1 MRLYMRNMRNFKF
14 TGLTTLSVRTSHQWF
29 NPLSTVGAL
38 FSMMRT
44 FNFRYCLR
52 EHGLAILLLVAFPL
66 GAQTLNVD
74 MVVPMNTSTP
84 GTAFTT
90 AIGNAGTVCSSGTTC
105 SWSSVVSGGSYSPTF
120 LVGANQG
127 AFTNIGPVQVNGTG
141 GALYSTG
148 SLNYNNIGHQ
158 DGDPGAG
165 SNAQMNFSGTATSI
179 TTVSAL
185 VPITLTMPGNGSETN
200 ANDMDMFIMWQA
212 TGVYDVIQ
220 FNAQAA
226 GTACDGLPTGQIGV
240 RLEGDP
246 TIHTP
251 CIFLPTPASY
261 YISVYWDLATGFTQM
276 RVYTAQ
282 GTLVPCTPGEGGG
295 QGTCNSD
302 GSTSMTM
309 GDTGEGLAFITI
321 GNNEVGSNNGTISYF
336 QNIMMNWTTAPN
348 PFFWTGAGTGTVA
361 PVISSATTDSGT
373 VGTAISYQITATNTP
388 TSFSA
393 TGLPGGLSVNT
404 STGLISG
411 TPSAAGTS
419 TVTLSA
425 TNSGGTGTATL
436 TLTISSAGPV
446 ITSGG
451 TANGTVGTAFSY
463 QITATNTP
471 TSFSATGLP
480 GGLSVNTSTGLI
492 SGTPSAAGNST
503 VTLSAANSAGTGTAT
518 LTLSVASGST
528 GGSALW
534 TGVLS
539 SSRAINWSGAG
550 VVGGIPNRTKICTTL
565 TSTATTAQIN
575 AAIASC
581 SSAGGG
587 VVLLSAGTYSSATG
601 TICFNGASDVT
612 LRGAGANQT
621 FLAPTQA
628 TSCNGFE
635 GGEFGIGMVSGD
647 GNSNSSIANGPV
659 SWSAGYAQGTNVIT
673 LASVPNLKVGNLVI
687 LDQLDTV
694 ADNGGILVTQ
704 ADTAQSGA
712 ISPGSNGPYTTQ
724 GEGDSHAMRCA
735 SASSPANC
743 YSQQQIVTVTSC
755 NGTTTLGAACSGTNV
770 AVGISP
776 PLYMPNWAS
785 ANSSSAWWSSSPA
798 LNDGVEDLSLNATN
812 DSGAVGIELFNCGG
826 CWVKGNA
833 ILTTS
838 QSHVQLLYAAN
849 ASVVNNYLFL
859 TQNAA
864 PASYGLECDGGTAAL
879 VENNIMHA
887 VTTPLI
893 TNGTCVGSVWGY
905 NYTANEYFTASAG
918 YSIPAV
924 GAHGS
929 GDSFTLAEGNITN
942 GHTSDVIHGTAN
954 LNTDFRNF
962 FQGIQPECYASGSS
976 YSASTYE
983 SCNNNVEPELV
994 FAFHRFYNIIGNILG
1009 TTGTNTT
1016 YETSTIINGV
1026 PTAVLGVGY
1035 GNVNVPSDPNVSSTL
1050 MLWGN
1055 ADSATGFGSPRFN
1068 CSEVPTSLAGVQ
1080 APFSNPCP
1088 SSNALPP
1095 SFYSS
1100 AAPSWWP
1107 SGKPWPLIGPDVTSG
1122 NLLTCTSGTYNNSL
1136 MTNSSQCSGGTSAAV
1151 ANGYVNSNPAM
1162 DCYLSLGG
1170 LPNGTGPVLSNFS
1183 ESSCYGSSSGV
1194 LPPTALSVLIQ

>member
-1 MRLYMRNMRNFKF
+1 MRLDMRNFKL
-14 TGLTTLSVRTSHQWF
+14 TGWTTHSVRTSHQWF

-127 AFTNIGPVQVNGTG
+127 AFTNGGPVQVNGTG

-165 SNAQMNFSGTATSI
+165 SNAQMNFSGTATSASA
-179 TTVSAL
+179 VSAL
-185 VPITLTMPGNGSETN
+185 VGFTLTMPGEGQESNP
-200 ANDMDMFIMWQA
+200 NDLDMFIMWLENG
-212 TGVYDVIQ
+212 TYDVIQ
-220 FNAQAA
+220 FNAQNS
-226 GTACDGLPTGQIGV
+226 GTACDGITSGQIGV
-240 RLEGDP
+240 RIEGKP

-251 CIFLPTPASY
+251 CIPLTAPGSY
-261 YISVYWDLATGFTQM
+261 YVSLYWNIATGFTQM
-276 RVYTAQ
+276 YVYTSAGVQ
-282 GTLVPCTPGEGGG
+282 VPCVPGVGGG
-295 QGTCNSD
+295 SGTCNSD
-302 GSTSMTM
+302 GSTSVTM
-309 GDTGEGLAFITI
+309 GDTGSSLADITI
-321 GNNEVGSNNGTISYF
+321 GNNEIGSNNGTITYF

-361 PVISSATTDSGT
+361 PVISSATTDNGT
-373 VGTAISYQITATNTP
+373 VGTAFAYQITATNTP

-419 TVTLSA
+419 TATLSA

-451 TANGTVGTAFSY
+451 TANGTAGSAFSY
-463 QITATNTP
+463 QITATNSP
-471 TSFSATGLP
+471 TSYGATGLP
-480 GGLSVNTSTGLI
+480 GGLSVSTSTGMI
-492 SGTPSAAGNST
+492 SGTPSAVGNST

-518 LTLSVASGST
+518 LTLSVASAST
-528 GGSALW
+528 GGSGLW

-550 VVGGIPNRTKICTTL
+550 VVGGIPDRTNICTTL

-581 SSAGGG
+581 SGAGGG

-601 TICFNGASDVT
+601 GFSFNGASNVT
-612 LRGAGANQT
+612 VRGAGANQT
-621 FLAPTQA
+621 FLAPT
-628 TSCNGFE
+628 
-635 GGEFGIGMVSGD
+635 
-647 GNSNSSIANGPV
+647 
-659 SWSAGYAQGTNVIT
+659 SAGITVNSADNNWRGNPENLTAWSVAGFPSGTYPQGTNQIT
-673 LASVPNLKVGNLVI
+673 LATVANLNVGNPII
-687 LDQLDTV
+687 LDQLDPTT
-694 ADNGGILVTQ
+694 DNGGIIVSQ
-704 ADTAQSGA
+704 ATTAQTA
-712 ISPGSNGPYTTQ
+712 VAPGLAGPYTTQ
-724 GEGDSHAMRCA
+724 GSSQSMRGPSNAACA
-735 SASSPANC
+735 GSATC
-743 YSQQQIVTVTSC
+743 RSQEQIVTVTSC
-755 NGTTTLGAACSGTNV
+755 NGVTTLGAACSGTNV
-770 AVGISP
+770 VVGISSG
-776 PLYMPNWAS
+776 LEMPNWTS
-785 ANSSSAWWSSSPA
+785 AQTPQAWWASSPA
-798 LNDGVEDLSLNATN
+798 LNDGVEDLSENLSSCSGCNGLNF
-812 DSGAVGIELFNCGG
+812 FNAQNS
-826 CWVKGNA
+826 WVKGVS
-833 ILTTS
+833 TS
-838 QSHVQLLYAAN
+838 NSSGEGQLRIEYGN
-849 ASVVNNYLFL
+849 NISIVNNYMALSAGG
-859 TQNAA
+859 TG
-864 PASYGLECDGGTAAL
+864 SYGAEAFSATDCLIA
-879 VENNIMHA
+879 NNIMQG
-887 VTTPLI
+887 VTTPQI
-893 TNGTCVGSVWGY
+893 SNGTTSGCVFAYNYSINGYYTSSPGY
-905 NYTANEYFTASAG
+905 N
-918 YSIPAV
+918 IPAH
-924 GAHGS
+924 GDHGS
-929 GDSFTLAEGNITN
+929 GVGMVLVEGNIAN
-942 GHTSDVIHGTAN
+942 GATADVIHGTAN
-954 LNTDFRNF
+954 LNTHFRNF
-962 FQGIQPECYASGSS
+962 FTGTQPVCYASGSS
-976 YSASTYE
+976 YSTSTYE
-983 SCNNNVEPELV
+983 ACNNNVDPEQV

-1016 YETSTIINGV
+1016 YETATLLNGV
-1026 PTAVLGVGY
+1026 PTAVLGIGY
-1035 GNVNVPSDPNVSSTL
+1035 GNVDVPSDPNVAPTL

-1122 NLLTCTSGTYNNSL
+1122 SLLTCTSGTYNNSL
-1136 MTNSSQCSGGTSAAV
+1136 VTNSSQCSGGTSAVV
-1151 ANGYVNSNPAM
+1151 ASGHVNSNPAM

-1170 LPNGTGPVLSNFS
+1170 LPNGTGPALSNFS

-1194 LPPTALSVLIQ
+1194 LPPTALSALVP